1 MFKVTTIAAT
11 ATTAAATATGIK
23 TKMNKER
30 RKERKKETN
39 KQTNKQQPVHI
50 CQVLYLRNDV
60 YVYEW
65 MCVCMCVWQRVR
77 ETGSEGVSE

>member
-1 MFKVTTIAAT
+1 LFKVTTI
-11 ATTAAATATGIK
+11 AATATGIK

-30 RKERKKETN
+30 RKERN

-60 YVYEW
+60 YVYE
-65 MCVCMCVWQRVR
+65 
-77 ETGSEGVSE
+77 